1 MGTSMVIRTTAPQ
14 IPEQVQV
21 GGKKKK
27 CETASHIFGNRHYC
41 VRNADAMRDKRKQ
54 KIWVGVQ
61 SFSELTSAEKSPFCR
76 RMVLP
81 PLAASIRVGIWAR
94 KAKASSMPMAVSTLL
109 SITPIGGQTKPP
121 TIRSIERCYFV
132 NVILALTFMFFHNY
146 ALCEPYI

>member
-1 MGTSMVIRTTAPQ
+1 MRPTFLVTDMIVSATRMRWGI
-14 IPEQVQV
+14 
-21 GGKKKK
+21 K
-27 CETASHIFGNRHYC
+27 GNNTFR
-41 VRNADAMRDKRKQ
+41 
-54 KIWVGVQ
+54 VGVQ

-94 KAKASSMPMAVSTLL
+94 MAKASSMPTAVSTLL